1 MNDTT
6 TPAAAKYD
14 LPKAYEF
21 EEVEQRWYE
30 YWLAHKTFSAQMK
43 EGRPAFSIVIPPPN
57 VTGVLH
63 IGHALNN
70 TLQDLLTRYH
80 RMKGDNTL
88 WVPGTDHAGIATQ
101 NVVERQLATEK
112 TTRHELG
119 REKFIERVWQWR
131 AEKGGTIIQQLKR
144 MGASC
149 DWDRERFTMDEG
161 LSKAVREVFVRLY
174 NEGLIYKGDY
184 IVNWCPRC
192 LTALADDEVEH
203 DPTAGKLYHIRYPYA
218 DGSGSV
224 VIATTRPETLLG
236 DTAVAVHP
244 EDERYAG
251 LDKIGIRLPIV
262 DRIIPVVLDHHVQ
275 RDFGTGALKVTP
287 SHDRDD
293 YEIGIRHNLERVKVM
308 DERGI
313 MNENAGKYAGLDR
326 FACRTQ
332 IVKDLDEQGFL
343 VKIDDYEH
351 AAGKCYRCATVIEPT
366 TSKQV
371 WEWVVFAC
379 FSSQYCVEN

>member
-1 MNDTT
+1 MLKQLTFSLFFRLTMSNDTT
-6 TPAAAKYD
+6 TPPSAAKYD

-21 EEVEQRWYE
+21 AEVEERWYQ
-30 YWLAHKTFSAQMK
+30 YWLDHKTFSAQME

-119 REKFIERVWQWR
+119 RDKFIERVWQWR

-174 NEGLIYKGDY
+174 NEGLIYKR
-184 IVNWCPRC
+184 P
-192 LTALADDEVEH
+192 LA
-203 DPTAGKLYHIRYPYA
+203 
-218 DGSGSV
+218 
-224 VIATTRPETLLG
+224 
-236 DTAVAVHP
+236 
-244 EDERYAG
+244 
-251 LDKIGIRLPIV
+251 
-262 DRIIPVVLDHHVQ
+262 
-275 RDFGTGALKVTP
+275 
-287 SHDRDD
+287 
-293 YEIGIRHNLERVKVM
+293 
-308 DERGI
+308 
-313 MNENAGKYAGLDR
+313 
-326 FACRTQ
+326 
-332 IVKDLDEQGFL
+332 
-343 VKIDDYEH
+343 
-351 AAGKCYRCATVIEPT
+351 
-366 TSKQV
+366 
-371 WEWVVFAC
+371 
-379 FSSQYCVEN
+379 